1 MTRRLG
7 IILSIPLLLC
17 VVVLGNDADAA
28 TGAQSEVPGV
38 WRQLAGPAEGTQVA
52 DFDASCPPTGPFN
65 SRLRH
70 QFDVTVV
77 GGPAVRTAAI
87 AMDTCVRVVENMVF
101 LDGSFVLRTRLGDI
115 SGSVSGG
122 VAEAVPP
129 DVRTI
134 FTLTPASG
142 TGALGHNFVPLTLE
156 LVYNSPGPGVT
167 APADGTLSL
176 GAR

>member
-17 VVVLGNDADAA
+17 VVVLGDDADAA
-28 TGAQSEVPGV
+28 TAARSGVPGV

-52 DFDASCPPTGPFN
+52 DFDPSCPPTGPFN

-77 GGPAVRTAAI
+77 GGPAIRTVAI
-87 AMDTCVRVVENMVF
+87 AMDACVRVVGLVAF
-101 LDGSFVLRTRLGDI
+101 WDGSFVLRTRLGDI

-122 VAEAVPP
+122 VTEVIPP
-129 DVRTI
+129 DVRTM

-142 TGALGHNFVPLTLE
+142 TGALGHNLVPLTLE
-156 LVYNSPGPGVT
+156 LVFNSPGPGVP

-176 GAR
+176 GAP